1 MCHLKNA
8 SFISI
13 AGRRFFSQ
21 IVIQVMPLNTIAS
34 LVGGKKEA
42 LNQKTFLHLR
52 TTMQRFVVK
61 GSLSSAMRSNE
72 RENDHFYQ
80 TAIFFLQL
88 LPKKK
93 ILSYLPTKKK
103 QVNLACSPHEERTEI
118 NPENVISTYEI
129 SKALKCGKIR
139 KIKQI
144 SSR

>member
-1 MCHLKNA
+1 
-8 SFISI
+8 
-13 AGRRFFSQ
+13 
-21 IVIQVMPLNTIAS
+21 MPLNTIAS

-93 ILSYLPTKKK
+93 NPPGLPTKK
-103 QVNLACSPHEERTEI
+103 VGEFGMLTSRGERG
-118 NPENVISTYEI
+118 
-129 SKALKCGKIR
+129 LKLTLKMLYQLTKFQKC
-139 KIKQI
+139 
-144 SSR
+144 